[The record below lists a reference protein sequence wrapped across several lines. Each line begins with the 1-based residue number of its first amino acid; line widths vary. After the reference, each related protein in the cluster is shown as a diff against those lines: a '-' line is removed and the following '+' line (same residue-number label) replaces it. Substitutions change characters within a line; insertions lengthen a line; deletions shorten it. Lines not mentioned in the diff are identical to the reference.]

1 MSYIARLALI
11 LGLIASIAAGALAYT
26 NELTAG
32 QIAAQVEKAT
42 QAALSAV
49 LPDAMSFESAA
60 AVLAEAQET
69 DPALMD
75 VRNLYIAQ
83 GVTGPV
89 GMACDVT
96 VLGYGGP
103 IQLMVGVD
111 NDGVLSGIKV
121 ISAEGETPGLGAKI
135 KDASFQAQFAGK
147 DAGQPMTLVKV
158 PTTSQSEVQA
168 IAAATISSSAV
179 LRAVNAATGVYRAV
193 AGGGDDRLAK
203 LKEDAVK
210 ALFPTAD
217 AVLAD
222 PATLAALVAANPA
235 LAAATDLYYA
245 TRGEDQIGTAVAATG
260 RGYGGLITAVVGFE
274 APAKIVGAR
283 FVDLPAETVG
293 LGSKITE
300 AQFTDQFTGVGLSP
314 LRVTKTAPGANE
326 IQAVTS
332 ATLSS
337 QGAVS
342 AVNAAMDLYRALP
355 DR

>member
-96 VLGYGGP
+96 VLGYGGS

-193 AGGGDDRLAK
+193 AGGDDRLAK

-222 PATLAALVAANPA
+222 PETLTALVAANPA

-245 TRGEDQIGTAVAATG
+245 MRGEDRIGTAVAATG